1 MVFTLG
7 VLLAWSGWV
16 GPGMLLKPPQC
27 PGQPHREQPSPDVS
41 SAQGGGTLHRG
52 LDVLETGE
60 DYVYERGYPVMII
73 YSTSVYQPAAV
84 GPALL
89 G

>member
-1 MVFTLG
+1 ME
-7 VLLAWSGWV
+7 WV
-16 GPGMLLKPPQC
+16 GGARDAAQAPTVSRT
-27 PGQPHREQPSPDVS
+27 PHREQPRPNVS

-73 YSTSVYQPAAV
+73 YSTSVYRPAAV